1 MAWSTIGN
9 VYFNFNRMKY
19 TLPIVDHAIVTFM
32 KDLKSRGMLDD
43 VSIILWGEF
52 GRTPKIN
59 ANAGRDHWPRVAPAI
74 FAGGKMK
81 VGQVIGST
89 DKLAG
94 EAMSRP
100 IHYQDALYTLYHNL
114 GILADRT
121 TIEDPT
127 GRPQYLLDRGKII
140 PELV

>member
-1 MAWSTIGN
+1 MTAAAPAAPRLAQLVGTCLSCLAG
-9 VYFNFNRMKY
+9 
-19 TLPIVDHAIVTFM
+19 LAVDGV
-32 KDLKSRGMLDD
+32 SRG
-43 VSIILWGEF
+43 
-52 GRTPKIN
+52 TTQ
-59 ANAGRDHWPRVAPAI
+59 PRVAPAI

-94 EAMSRP
+94 EATSRP

-121 TIEDPT
+121 TIDYPT
-127 GRPQYLLDRGKII
+127 GRPQYLLDQGKMI